1 MLTKFNNYISNKKY
15 LILFY
20 FEAIFFQVFILRIF
34 FTGNVYNTLEHLIWG
49 INTLWVIYIT
59 IYDFKNKQI
68 QFNNSRILI
77 LFLFFIVSTISWIL
91 YQPNHTLFYF
101 YDLIKL
107 YEFGFIFYSYPIDTD
122 RKEIKNTINILAYS
136 FCTYVFVY
144 IIISFALVIFGHNA
158 IILPNGSNQ
167 TMIGIDNALAH
178 KTRFMGL
185 WAWYTIASFHCYIA
199 LCLHLY
205 LIETTKNKI
214 INFIGILLCAYM
226 IYLTDSRSSLLILG
240 FIIISYFLFYLSKK
254 ISFKKTILVGLSII
268 LVFGIAFVYLKLL
281 SNQKLLTM
289 LLNNPY
295 ETIKTLSSG
304 RIQMAEEI
312 INNLK
317 NHWLLGEGYG
327 NNNLIQNKFGII
339 HPHNALLATLLYTG
353 WTGLFLFLIFT
364 ILNIKQIINN
374 LSLII
379 HSNFKW
385 ILILSICVVIE
396 SFFDICII
404 GARSTNIETLFFY
417 LCLGIVTNTNFPK
430 NEEVSK

>member
-1 MLTKFNNYISNKKY
+1 MLTKFNNFISSKKN

-91 YQPNHTLFYF
+91 FQPNHSLFYF

-107 YEFGFIFYSYPIDTD
+107 YEFGFIFYSYPINTD

-144 IIISFALVIFGHNA
+144 IIISFVLVIFGYNT
-158 IILPNGSNQ
+158 ITLPNGSNQ

-205 LIETTKNKI
+205 LIETTKNKM

-240 FIIISYFLFYLSKK
+240 FIIIAYFLFYLSKK
-254 ISFKKTILVGLSII
+254 ISFRKTMLVGLSVI

-327 NNNLIQNKFGII
+327 NNTLIQNKFGII

-353 WTGLFLFLIFT
+353 WTGLILFLIFT

-417 LCLGIVTNTNFPK
+417 LCLGIVANTNFQK

>member
-1 MLTKFNNYISNKKY
+1 MLTKFNNFINKKKN

-20 FEAIFFQVFILRIF
+20 FESIFFQVFILRIF
-34 FTGNVYNTLEHLIWG
+34 FAGNIYNSVEHLIWG
-49 INTLWVIYIT
+49 LNTLWVLYIALH
-59 IYDFKNKQI
+59 DFKNKQI
-68 QFNNSRILI
+68 PFKKSRIMFI
-77 LFLFFIVSTISWIL
+77 FLFVIISTISWIL
-91 YQPNHTLFYF
+91 YQPNHSLFYF

-107 YEFGFIFYSYPIDTD
+107 YEFGFIFYTYPINTD
-122 RKEIKNTINILAYS
+122 IKEIKNTLNILAYS
-136 FCTYVFVY
+136 FCTYVLVY
-144 IIISFALVIFGHNA
+144 IIISFVLVILGYNT
-158 IILPNGSNQ
+158 ITLPNGSNQ

-185 WAWYTIASFHCYIA
+185 WAWFTIASFHCYISI
-199 LCLHLY
+199 CLHLY
-205 LIETTKNKI
+205 LIENKKNKI
-214 INFIGILLCAYM
+214 INGIGIIFCAFM

-240 FIIISYFLFYLSKK
+240 FIIISYFLFYLLKRL
-254 ISFKKTILVGLSII
+254 SFKKTIFIGLGVILIVGITIVSI
-268 LVFGIAFVYLKLL
+268 KLM
-281 SNQKLLTM
+281 SNKELFAM

-353 WTGLFLFLIFT
+353 WTGLILFLIFT

-417 LCLGIVTNTNFPK
+417 LCLGVVTNTNFLK
-430 NEEVSK
+430 NEEVSR

>member
-1 MLTKFNNYISNKKY
+1 MLTKFNNFINKKKN

-20 FEAIFFQVFILRIF
+20 FESIFFQVFILRIF
-34 FTGNVYNTLEHLIWG
+34 FAGNIYNSVEHLIWG
-49 INTLWVIYIT
+49 LNTLWVLYIALH
-59 IYDFKNKQI
+59 DFKNKQI
-68 QFNNSRILI
+68 PFKKSRIMFI
-77 LFLFFIVSTISWIL
+77 FLFFIISTISWIL
-91 YQPNHTLFYF
+91 YQPNHSLFYF

-107 YEFGFIFYSYPIDTD
+107 YEFGFIFYTYPINTD
-122 RKEIKNTINILAYS
+122 IKEIKNTLNILAYS
-136 FCTYVFVY
+136 FCTYVLVY
-144 IIISFALVIFGHNA
+144 IIISFVLVILGYNT
-158 IILPNGSNQ
+158 ITLPNGSNQ

-185 WAWYTIASFHCYIA
+185 WAWFTIASFHCYISI
-199 LCLHLY
+199 CLHLY
-205 LIETTKNKI
+205 LIENKKNKI
-214 INFIGILLCAYM
+214 INGIGIIFCAFM

-240 FIIISYFLFYLSKK
+240 FIIISYFLFYLSKRL
-254 ISFKKTILVGLSII
+254 SFKKTIFIGLGVILIVGITIVSI
-268 LVFGIAFVYLKLL
+268 KLM
-281 SNQKLLTM
+281 SNKELFAM

-353 WTGLFLFLIFT
+353 WTGLILFLIFT

-417 LCLGIVTNTNFPK
+417 LCLGVVTNTNFLK
-430 NEEVSK
+430 NEEVSR

>member
-281 SNQKLLTM
+281 SNQ
-289 LLNNPY
+289 
-295 ETIKTLSSG
+295 
-304 RIQMAEEI
+304 
-312 INNLK
+312 
-317 NHWLLGEGYG
+317 
-327 NNNLIQNKFGII
+327 
-339 HPHNALLATLLYTG
+339 
-353 WTGLFLFLIFT
+353 
-364 ILNIKQIINN
+364 
-374 LSLII
+374 
-379 HSNFKW
+379 
-385 ILILSICVVIE
+385 
-396 SFFDICII
+396 
-404 GARSTNIETLFFY
+404 
-417 LCLGIVTNTNFPK
+417 
-430 NEEVSK
+430 

>member
-1 MLTKFNNYISNKKY
+1 
-15 LILFY
+15 
-20 FEAIFFQVFILRIF
+20 
-34 FTGNVYNTLEHLIWG
+34 
-49 INTLWVIYIT
+49 
-59 IYDFKNKQI
+59 
-68 QFNNSRILI
+68 
-77 LFLFFIVSTISWIL
+77 
-91 YQPNHTLFYF
+91 
-101 YDLIKL
+101 
-107 YEFGFIFYSYPIDTD
+107 
-122 RKEIKNTINILAYS
+122 
-136 FCTYVFVY
+136 
-144 IIISFALVIFGHNA
+144 
-158 IILPNGSNQ
+158 
-167 TMIGIDNALAH
+167 MIGIDNALAH

-185 WAWYTIASFHCYIA
+185 WAWFTIASFHCYISI
-199 LCLHLY
+199 CLHLY
-205 LIETTKNKI
+205 LIENKKNKI
-214 INFIGILLCAYM
+214 INGIGIIFCAFM

-240 FIIISYFLFYLSKK
+240 FIIISYFLFYLSKRL
-254 ISFKKTILVGLSII
+254 SFKKTIFIGLGVILIVGITIVSI
-268 LVFGIAFVYLKLL
+268 KLM
-281 SNQKLLTM
+281 SNKELFAM

-353 WTGLFLFLIFT
+353 WTGLILFLIFT

-417 LCLGIVTNTNFPK
+417 LCLGVVTNTNFLK
-430 NEEVSK
+430 NEEVSR

>member
-1 MLTKFNNYISNKKY
+1 MLTKFNNFISSKKN

-107 YEFGFIFYSYPIDTD
+107 YEFGFIFYSYPINTD

-144 IIISFALVIFGHNA
+144 IIISFVLVIFGYNT
-158 IILPNGSNQ
+158 ITLPNGSNQ

-205 LIETTKNKI
+205 LIETTKNKM

-240 FIIISYFLFYLSKK
+240 FIIIAYFLFYLSKK
-254 ISFKKTILVGLSII
+254 ISFRKTMLVGLSVI

-327 NNNLIQNKFGII
+327 NNTLIQNKFGII

-353 WTGLFLFLIFT
+353 WTGLILFLIFT

-417 LCLGIVTNTNFPK
+417 LCLGIVANTNFQK

>member
-1 MLTKFNNYISNKKY
+1 MLTKFNNFINKKKN

-20 FEAIFFQVFILRIF
+20 FESIFFQVFILRIF
-34 FTGNVYNTLEHLIWG
+34 FAGNIGNSVEHLIWG
-49 INTLWVIYIT
+49 LNTLWVLYIALH
-59 IYDFKNKQI
+59 DFKNKQI
-68 QFNNSRILI
+68 PFKKSRIMFI
-77 LFLFFIVSTISWIL
+77 FLFFIISTISWIL
-91 YQPNHTLFYF
+91 YQPNHSLFYF

-107 YEFGFIFYSYPIDTD
+107 YEFGFIFYTYPINTD
-122 RKEIKNTINILAYS
+122 IKEIKNTLNILAYS
-136 FCTYVFVY
+136 FCTYVLVY
-144 IIISFALVIFGHNA
+144 IIISFVLVILGYNT
-158 IILPNGSNQ
+158 ITLPNGSNQ

-185 WAWYTIASFHCYIA
+185 WAWFTIASFHCYISI
-199 LCLHLY
+199 CLHLY
-205 LIETTKNKI
+205 LIENKKNKT
-214 INFIGILLCAYM
+214 INGIGIIFCAFM

-240 FIIISYFLFYLSKK
+240 FIIISYFLFYLSKRL
-254 ISFKKTILVGLSII
+254 SFKKTIFIGLGVILIVGITIVSI
-268 LVFGIAFVYLKLL
+268 KLM
-281 SNQKLLTM
+281 SNKELFAM

-339 HPHNALLATLLYTG
+339 HPHNVLLATLLYTG
-353 WTGLFLFLIFT
+353 WTGLILFLIFT

-417 LCLGIVTNTNFPK
+417 LCLGVVTNTNFLK
-430 NEEVSK
+430 NEEVSR

>member
-1 MLTKFNNYISNKKY
+1 MIS
-15 LILFY
+15 
-20 FEAIFFQVFILRIF
+20 
-34 FTGNVYNTLEHLIWG
+34 GH
-49 INTLWVIYIT
+49 
-59 IYDFKNKQI
+59 
-68 QFNNSRILI
+68 
-77 LFLFFIVSTISWIL
+77 
-91 YQPNHTLFYF
+91 
-101 YDLIKL
+101 
-107 YEFGFIFYSYPIDTD
+107 
-122 RKEIKNTINILAYS
+122 NTI
-136 FCTYVFVY
+136 T
-144 IIISFALVIFGHNA
+144 
-158 IILPNGSNQ
+158 LPNGSNQ

-205 LIETTKNKI
+205 LIETTKNKM

-254 ISFKKTILVGLSII
+254 ISFRKTMLVGLSVI

-353 WTGLFLFLIFT
+353 WTGLILFLIFT

>member
-1 MLTKFNNYISNKKY
+1 MLTEFNNFISNKKN

-49 INTLWVIYIT
+49 LNTLWVIYIA
-59 IYDFKNKQI
+59 IYDFKDQQI
-68 QFNNSRILI
+68 QFNSSRILI

-107 YEFGFIFYSYPIDTD
+107 YEFGFIFYTYSINANI
-122 RKEIKNTINILAYS
+122 KEIKKTLSVLAYS
-136 FCTYVFVY
+136 FCTYVLIY
-144 IIISFALVIFGHNA
+144 IIISFVLVILGYTT
-158 IILPNGSNQ
+158 ITLPNGSTQ
-167 TMIGIDNALAH
+167 TMIGIDNTLAH

-185 WAWYTIASFHCYIA
+185 WSWFTIASFHCYISI
-199 LCLHLY
+199 CLHLY
-205 LIETTKNKI
+205 LIENNSNKI
-214 INFIGILLCAYM
+214 INLLGIILCTFM

-240 FIIISYFLFYLSKK
+240 FIILSYFLFYLSKRL
-254 ISFKKTILVGLSII
+254 SFKKTIFIGLGVILIVGITFVSI
-268 LVFGIAFVYLKLL
+268 KLM
-281 SNQKLLTM
+281 SNKELFTM

-317 NHWLLGEGYG
+317 NHWLLGQGYG
-327 NNNLIQNKFGII
+327 NNTLIYQKFGIA
-339 HPHNALLATLLYTG
+339 HPHNAVLATLLYNG
-353 WTGLFLFLIFT
+353 WSGFIILIIFFV
-364 ILNIKQIINN
+364 LNIKQICLNLTRIIN
-374 LSLII
+374 
-379 HSNFKW
+379 HNFKW
-385 ILILSICVVIE
+385 ILVLALCVIIE
-396 SFFDICII
+396 SLFDTCII
-404 GARSTNIETLFFY
+404 GAVSSNIETLFFY
-417 LCLGIVTNTNFPK
+417 LCLGIVTNTNFLK